1 MANGTKTDTTE
12 KKTAK
17 TVKSDNT
24 EVKATVKTK
33 KATSTTSKSAVK
45 NTIKKTAAKA
55 DQPKKTTAKKATP
68 KAEEI
73 KTVTEASSVVTKTDE
88 PVDIEFGITTKK
100 TVLFVASEANPFA
113 GTGGLADVIASLP
126 KALAAKG
133 EYDVRVVIPL
143 YQAVSP
149 AYRAT
154 LRFEGNFNVPVAWRN
169 QYCGVFS
176 LKYDGVTF
184 YFIDNEYYFKRGNLY
199 GYYDDGERFAFFSRA
214 VLEMMQYLD
223 YYPDILHCHDWQ
235 TALSVVYL
243 KTIYANRYG
252 YDHIKALFTIHNI
265 EYQGKYGYELL
276 SDLFG
281 LPEYCKQILD
291 YDGCL
296 NLMKGAIQLAERF
309 STVSKTYASEIKNP
323 YFAHGLEYMTTQ
335 NEYKLVGILNGIDED
350 VYDPSKDD
358 KLFAAYSA
366 KDTSGKKICKTEL
379 QKMLALPVRETVP
392 IIAIISRLVPAKGL
406 DLVKCVFE
414 ELLAEDVQ
422 VIVLGKGDGEYEDY
436 FRYIAERYSG
446 KCRAIIAY
454 NRDLSSKIYSGADIF
469 LMPSKHEPCGLSQM
483 IACRYGTIPVVRSTG
498 GLADSIIAHNEG
510 NREGGNGFVFHTYN
524 AHEMLYVLKDAIYTF
539 GKKEEW
545 SKIMKNAMTTDFSW
559 DRSAGEYE
567 RLYDNMLI

>member
-24 EVKATVKTK
+24 EVKATAKTK

-154 LRFEGNFNVPVAWRN
+154 FRFEGNFNVPVAWRN

-335 NEYKLVGILNGIDED
+335 NEYKLIGILNGIDED

-366 KDTSGKKICKTEL
+366 KDTSGKKICKAEL
-379 QKMLALPVRETVP
+379 QKMLALPAREDVP
-392 IIAIISRLVPAKGL
+392 VIAIISRLVPAKGL

>member
-55 DQPKKTTAKKATP
+55 DQPKKNTAKKATP

-88 PVDIEFGITTKK
+88 PIDIEFGITTKK

-126 KALAAKG
+126 KALAANG

-154 LRFEGNFNVPVAWRN
+154 FRFEGNFNVPVAWRN

-335 NEYKLVGILNGIDED
+335 NEYKLIGILNGIDED

-366 KDTSGKKICKTEL
+366 KDTSGKKICKAEL
-379 QKMLALPVRETVP
+379 QKMLALPVREDVTV
-392 IIAIISRLVPAKGL
+392 IAIISRLVPAKGL

>member
-55 DQPKKTTAKKATP
+55 DQPKKNTAKKAMP

-73 KTVTEASSVVTKTDE
+73 KTVTEASSVATKTDE

-113 GTGGLADVIASLP
+113 GTGGLADVVASLP

-154 LRFEGNFNVPVAWRN
+154 FRFEGNFNVPVAWRN

-335 NEYKLVGILNGIDED
+335 NEYKLIGILNGIDED

-366 KDTSGKKICKTEL
+366 KDTSGKKICKAEL
-379 QKMLALPVRETVP
+379 QKMLALPVRENVP
-392 IIAIISRLVPAKGL
+392 VIAIISRLVPAKGL

-545 SKIMKNAMTTDFSW
+545 SKIMKNAMNTDFSW